1 MPQNFDKDDDAT
13 LDYAID
19 WSEWL
24 GPSAVGTGSDSISLS
39 TWEAEEGITI
49 ATDPAPSL
57 SGQRT
62 TVWLSGG
69 TVGKSYD
76 VTNHIVTVA
85 GREDDRTIRI
95 YVREA

>member
-1 MPQNFDKDDDAT
+1 MPQNFDKDEDAT

-24 GPSAVGTGSDSISLS
+24 GVDSISLS
-39 TWEAEEGITI
+39 TWEADEGITI

-57 SGQRT
+57 SGQRA

-69 TVGKSYD
+69 TVGESYD
-76 VTNHIVTVA
+76 VTNHIVTAA